1 MQQTLFVVRLK
12 HGTLFE
18 IELLYFNHTVMK
30 KIIFLSVILPL
41 VLVSCEMS
49 PRAYFSASPGDPV
62 VGEDVWFTNE
72 SENAIDYEWDF
83 GDGYISDEPNP
94 IHRFT
99 STGVYNVKLKV
110 WSSGGL
116 SDVASLDL
124 DVKIPTLLE
133 VEVLEYYDLYPVE
146 GASVILYPRLIDW
159 EKEENSVNEGF
170 TDQEG
175 KTVFA
180 DLDKIVYYADVWEEN
195 HDNYT
200 LAEEDVGFIRTPE
213 VMPHRINRFVAY
225 VDYVERAKGSGK
237 RDGRMVI
244 RKIERKADDRPQA
257 VASDDITGWEKL
269 YEKRNVKK

>member
-1 MQQTLFVVRLK
+1 
-12 HGTLFE
+12 
-18 IELLYFNHTVMK
+18 MK
-30 KIIFLSVILPL
+30 KIILLSVILPL

-49 PRAYFSASPGDPV
+49 PRAWFSASPGDPV
-62 VGEDVWFTNE
+62 VGEDVWFTSE
-72 SENAIDYEWDF
+72 SENAVEYEWDF
-83 GDGYISDEPNP
+83 GDGYTSDEPNP

-99 STGVYNVKLKV
+99 STGVFNVRLKV
-110 WSSGGL
+110 WSAGGL

-133 VEVLEYYDLYPVE
+133 VEVLEYYDRYPVG

-159 EKEENSVNEGF
+159 ENEANSVNEGF

-180 DLDKIVYYADVWEEN
+180 DLDKIVYYVDVWEAN

-200 LAEEDVGFIRTPE
+200 LKDEDIGFIRTPE
-213 VMPHRINRFVAY
+213 VMPNRINRFIAY
-225 VDYVERAKGSGK
+225 VDYVDRAKGSGK

-244 RKIERKADDRPQA
+244 RKIERKAGDSLQPA
-257 VASDDITGWEKL
+257 PSDDITGWEKL
-269 YEKRNVKK
+269 YEKRNVRK

>member
-1 MQQTLFVVRLK
+1 
-12 HGTLFE
+12 
-18 IELLYFNHTVMK
+18 MK
-30 KIIFLSVILPL
+30 KLIFLSAVLPL
-41 VLVSCEMS
+41 ILVSCEMS

-116 SDVASLDL
+116 SDVATLDL

-133 VEVLEYYDLYPVE
+133 VEVLEYYDKYPVE

-159 EKEENSVNEGF
+159 ENEENSVNEGF

-180 DLDKIVYYADVWEEN
+180 DLDKIVYYVDVWEEN

-200 LAEEDVGFIRTPE
+200 LKVDDVGFIRTPE
-213 VMPHRINRFVAY
+213 VIPNRINRFIAY
-225 VDYVERAKGSGK
+225 VDYVEHAKGSGK
-237 RDGRMVI
+237 RDGHLVI
-244 RKIERKADDRPQA
+244 RKIERKADDRPQPE
-257 VASDDITGWEKL
+257 ASNDTTGWEKL
-269 YEKRNVKK
+269 WEKRNVKK